1 MSGTWHS
8 EYDGKTLT
16 ASGQVDID
24 HMVPLAA
31 SWRAGADLWDTAK
44 RKAFAN
50 DLEHSQLIA
59 ISAASNRSKGDRT
72 PDLWKPP
79 LRSPTGALTPRLD
92 RREAPLPT
100 QRHRDREGGARRDA
114 RHLPGQLMP
123 APEPAVCDDQVTAG
137 PGGAMTDQVGVITG
151 DLTIHTT
158 RRADHL
164 VAIAIQY
171 TGADEWY
178 ALTGSPVAVPDGELE
193 AYHERVL
200 GAVEH
205 GAEAVAPT

>member
-1 MSGTWHS
+1 
-8 EYDGKTLT
+8 
-16 ASGQVDID
+16 
-24 HMVPLAA
+24 
-31 SWRAGADLWDTAK
+31 
-44 RKAFAN
+44 
-50 DLEHSQLIA
+50 
-59 ISAASNRSKGDRT
+59 
-72 PDLWKPP
+72 
-79 LRSPTGALTPRLD
+79 
-92 RREAPLPT
+92 
-100 QRHRDREGGARRDA
+100 
-114 RHLPGQLMP
+114 MP